1 MKFKRQSSIDNR
13 QSPGGRSFA
22 VVILEAAWVVPVTA
36 PPIRDGYLE
45 IAGSRI
51 VSVGPAA
58 KLAPGGAEVVDLG
71 GAILMPGFVNP
82 HTHLELTCYAAR
94 LKPASFWT
102 WVGKLVWL
110 RSRRGQLQRERQAVV
125 DGAWRSLRAGVTC
138 VGDISRRNLAWP
150 LLKSIPIR
158 KVCFVELLTL
168 ADKPP
173 RNPDELREAVQ
184 SVVEDELLTVGI
196 SPHAPYTVPAEQIR
210 AAVALADEWQR
221 PWTMHLAETRQ
232 EVAFLRGRRTVLSPV
247 IDRLLRER
255 GVTSPHQ
262 SPVGFL
268 ADCVGDCHPG
278 VLAHMNYVEDD
289 EIERLAGMGHVVVYC
304 PRAHRFFGH
313 PPHPFIKMRKVDV
326 RVALGTDSLAS
337 NSSLSTLDEL
347 HFVHTQVPDAPP
359 PDELLRMATI
369 EGARALGLEERV
381 GSLEVGKQADLAVF
395 PCARD
400 VADPVRALAEQP
412 AAPQA
417 VWVAGRRVV

>member
-1 MKFKRQSSIDNR
+1 
-13 QSPGGRSFA
+13 
-22 VVILEAAWVVPVTA
+22 VILEAAWVVPVTV
-36 PPIRDGYLE
+36 PPIRDGYVE

-51 VSVGPAA
+51 ASVGAAA
-58 KLAPGGAEVVDLG
+58 KLTPGGVEVVDLG
-71 GAILMPGFVNP
+71 GVILTPGLVNP

-110 RSRRGQLQRERQAVV
+110 RSRRGQLQREQQAVV
-125 DGAWRSLRAGVTC
+125 DGAWQSLRAGVTC
-138 VGDISRRNLAWP
+138 VGDISRRNLAWS

-173 RNPDELREAVQ
+173 RNPHELREAVQ
-184 SVVEDELLTVGI
+184 SVVEDELLTVGV

-210 AAVALADEWQR
+210 AVVALADELQR

-232 EVAFLRGRRTVLSPV
+232 EVAFLRGKRTVLSPV

-255 GVTSPHQ
+255 GVASPHQ
-262 SPVGFL
+262 SLVGFL
-268 ADCVGDCHPG
+268 ADCVGDCRPG
-278 VLAHMNYVEDD
+278 VLAHMNYVEDE

-313 PPHPFIKMRKVDV
+313 PPHPFMKMRKAGV

-337 NSSLSTLDEL
+337 NSSLSMLDEL
-347 HFVHTQVPDAPP
+347 HFVHTQVPDTPAL
-359 PDELLRMATI
+359 DELLRMATI
-369 EGARALGLEERV
+369 EGARALGLEERI
-381 GSLEVGKQADLAVF
+381 GSLEVGKQADLAAF
-395 PCARD
+395 PCDPNANE
-400 VADPVRALAEQP
+400 PVRDLVERP
-412 AAPQA
+412 VAPQA
-417 VWVAGRRVV
+417 VWVAGRRVI